1 MSVLILACLTGYII
15 LTKVVYYMLDKNT
28 DILLLDGDC
37 GLCHRLA
44 IFMNKNLD
52 SRKQIKFQ
60 SIQSLCSQELIKTF
74 PKNQQRIDTVYLY
87 FKRKSYIRSSAAI
100 RCLLFLK
107 WYWRVWYPVF
117 WIVPLPLRNLV
128 YKIIAKYRHQ
138 IFSKPETC
146 SFQID

>member
-1 MSVLILACLTGYII
+1 
-15 LTKVVYYMLDKNT
+15 MLNKSS

-37 GLCHRLA
+37 GLCNRLA
-44 IFMNKNLD
+44 IFIEKNLD
-52 SRKQIKFQ
+52 TDKTISFQPIDSIKAQ
-60 SIQSLCSQELIKTF
+60 KLIQNF
-74 PKNQQRIDTVYLY
+74 PKDQQDIDTVYLY
-87 FKRKSYIRSSAAI
+87 MNHKSFIRSSAAI

-107 WYWRVWYPVF
+107 WYWKVWYPVF
-117 WIVPLPLRNLV
+117 WIVPLPLRDLV